1 MSEVSWAPNGIRHTA
16 SVDESD
22 NSLIINRMQD
32 VSPILEM
39 NKHLR
44 SLGGAHYRGEDN
56 TMWHYAKVP
65 VIILEKLIRE
75 HGAEK
80 IFSDDDDTLIKCIER
95 DYPLLKVGDFR
106 LA

>member
-1 MSEVSWAPNGIRHTA
+1 MSEVSWSPNGIRHTA
-16 SVDESD
+16 AVDESD
-22 NSLIINRMQD
+22 NSLVINRMQD

-39 NKHLR
+39 NKYLR

-65 VIILEKLIRE
+65 VIIMEKWIRE
-75 HGAEK
+75 YGADRV
-80 IFSDDDDTLIKCIER
+80 FSDDDDTIIKLIER
-95 DYPLLKVGDFR
+95 DYPAFKVGDFR